1 MSGEINV
8 KNNYQVFGMSSWYR
22 VQDEENVHKCRFG
35 KEEYKKFSFG
45 GIKCKMPIR
54 GIFKKPSKSGSC
66 IYIS

>member
-1 MSGEINV
+1 
-8 KNNYQVFGMSSWYR
+8 MSSWYR